1 MLDISR
7 KYAMKN
13 IAILHLFKKSHNHIY
28 NNSPLVEIEALKW
41 VQGAIQ
47 ASALNNITRDWPPHD
62 SK

>member
-1 MLDISR
+1 
-7 KYAMKN
+7 MKN
-13 IAILHLFKKSHNHIY
+13 IAILHLFKKSHNPIY

-47 ASALNNITRDWPPHD
+47 APALNNITRDWPPHD